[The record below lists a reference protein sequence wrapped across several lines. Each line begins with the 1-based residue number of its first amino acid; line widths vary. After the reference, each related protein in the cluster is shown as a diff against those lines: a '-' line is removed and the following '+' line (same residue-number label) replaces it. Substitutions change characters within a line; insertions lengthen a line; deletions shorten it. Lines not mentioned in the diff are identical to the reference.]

1 MSVRS
6 GRGTSAQT
14 GDEKNLTVDTV
25 VPYLLERGLIGEADI
40 VEGDL
45 EIVDVGRRNEN
56 LKVIRKTGMSYVLK
70 QPGTGEPATN
80 ATIRCEAALY
90 GYLEVARS
98 AAPLRAF
105 LPRFCGWDE
114 DRGLLVLEFVDGR
127 PLWRHY
133 AATEAPDFPA
143 DSAAPLGEALGTV
156 HFFFRQAARGPDWMS
171 ELHAAPPW
179 ILSAHRPSPEVF
191 SRLSPA
197 HVQLLSLLQKETALV
212 SGLDRLRN
220 EWTPDT
226 LIHNDL
232 KGDNVL
238 VVLDA
243 ERGPSVRIVDWEL
256 VQLGDAA
263 WDVGAVFRDFLDYW
277 LMSVPLSGDLSPEE
291 MLGAAEI
298 PLARLHPAARAFWS
312 GYCAAAGI
320 RRDSQGGFLL
330 RSVRFAGARL
340 AQGSYELSSGTATPS
355 NFAIALLQLAA
366 NVMDDPQ
373 EASLTLFG
381 IPVPWRTTT

>member
-1 MSVRS
+1 
-6 GRGTSAQT
+6 
-14 GDEKNLTVDTV
+14 
-25 VPYLLERGLIGEADI
+25 
-40 VEGDL
+40 
-45 EIVDVGRRNEN
+45 
-56 LKVIRKTGMSYVLK
+56 
-70 QPGTGEPATN
+70 
-80 ATIRCEAALY
+80 
-90 GYLEVARS
+90 
-98 AAPLRAF
+98 
-105 LPRFCGWDE
+105 
-114 DRGLLVLEFVDGR
+114 
-127 PLWRHY
+127 
-133 AATEAPDFPA
+133 
-143 DSAAPLGEALGTV
+143 
-156 HFFFRQAARGPDWMS
+156 MS

-243 ERGPSVRIVDWEL
+243 EGGPSVRIVDWEL

-291 MLGAAEI
+291 MLDAAEI

-312 GYCAAAGI
+312 GYCAAAGV
-320 RRDSQGGFLL
+320 
-330 RSVRFAGARL
+330 VRHPGAV
-340 AQGSYELSSGTATPS
+340 A
-355 NFAIALLQLAA
+355 
-366 NVMDDPQ
+366 DDD
-373 EASLTLFG
+373 LT
-381 IPVPWRTTT
+381 

>member
-1 MSVRS
+1 VSVRS
-6 GRGTSAQT
+6 GHATSAQT
-14 GDEKNLTVDTV
+14 GEAKNLTVDTV
-25 VPYLLERGLIGEADI
+25 VPYLLERGLVGAADI

-56 LKVIRKTGMSYVLK
+56 LKVIRKRGMSYMLK
-70 QPGTGEPATN
+70 QPGTGEPATD

-98 AAPLRAF
+98 AAPLQAF

-114 DRGLLVLEFVDGR
+114 DRCLLVLELVEGR

-133 AATEAPDFPA
+133 AATEAPEFPA
-143 DSAAPLGEALGTV
+143 DSAAPLGDALGTV
-156 HFFFRQAARGPDWMS
+156 HHFFRQVARAPDWMS

-197 HVQLLSLLQKETALV
+197 NLQLLSLLQKESALV
-212 SGLDRLRN
+212 SGLDSLQK

-238 VVLDA
+238 VVPDG
-243 ERGPSVRIVDWEL
+243 EDRPSVRIVDWEL
-256 VQLGDAA
+256 VQIGDAA

-277 LMSVPLSGDLSPEE
+277 LMSVPLSGDLSAEE
-291 MLGAAEI
+291 MLDAAKI
-298 PLARLHPAARAFWS
+298 PLAQLHPAARAFWS
-312 GYCAAAGI
+312 GYCGAADIG
-320 RRDSQGGFLL
+320 RSSQGAFLL
-330 RSVRFAGARL
+330 RSLRFAGARL
-340 AQGSYELSSGTATPS
+340 AQGSYELSSGTANPS

-366 NVMDDPQ
+366 NVMVNPQ